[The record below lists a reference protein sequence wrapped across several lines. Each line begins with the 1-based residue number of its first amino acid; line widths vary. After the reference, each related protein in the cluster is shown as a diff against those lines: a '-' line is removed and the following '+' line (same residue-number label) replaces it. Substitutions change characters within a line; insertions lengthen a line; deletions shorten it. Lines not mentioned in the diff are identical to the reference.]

1 MSDDAIY
8 TKRLVA
14 EQRIVQLEAE
24 NQRLRE
30 ALEKA
35 TLCIDTRYGES
46 GSNHIDHDLLV
57 ELRRALQES
66 GDE

>member
-14 EQRIVQLEAE
+14 EQRVLQLEAE
-24 NQRLRE
+24 NQRLRGQNA
-30 ALEKA
+30 ALEFV
-35 TLCIDTRYGES
+35 LDTHCPEWRDTDEAQ
-46 GSNHIDHDLLV
+46 
-57 ELRRALQES
+57 ALQES